1 MSKQDRQILWKKDT
15 GYYKGRKLFEIF
27 EVDEGAFAMYVRLT
41 DRESFDM
48 STWFR
53 FKKTAKRRAEQFL
66 KRLQEAVK

>member
-1 MSKQDRQILWKKDT
+1 MKEDRQIEWEKDT

-27 EVDEGAFAMYVRLT
+27 EVDEGAFAIYVRLT

-53 FKKTAKRRAEQFL
+53 LKKSAKRGAERFL
-66 KRLQEAVK
+66 KRLQETVK